1 MEKPE
6 EVLAKHPFFE
16 GLDPSLLKVFSS
28 CASYVRYE
36 AGQMIYKEGD
46 EANQA
51 LLIQD
56 GRVAIEIFAAQ
67 RGPLII
73 ETLRFG
79 DVIGWSF
86 LFPPYRRRF
95 DARAIEPTTAIA
107 LDGKSLRKK
116 GEEDPRFGCEL
127 LKRFSVIIVE
137 RLQATRLQLLDVY
150 GKHA

>member
-1 MEKPE
+1 
-6 EVLAKHPFFE
+6 
-16 GLDPSLLKVFSS
+16 
-28 CASYVRYE
+28 
-36 AGQMIYKEGD
+36 MIYKEGD

-51 LLIQD
+51 LLIQE

-127 LKRFSVIIVE
+127 LKRFSAIAVE